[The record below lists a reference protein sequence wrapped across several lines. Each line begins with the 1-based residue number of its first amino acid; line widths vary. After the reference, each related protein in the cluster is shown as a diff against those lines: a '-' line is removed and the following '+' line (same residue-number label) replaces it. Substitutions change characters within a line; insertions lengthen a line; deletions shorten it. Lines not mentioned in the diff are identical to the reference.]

1 MAKVVGVFKD
11 NMIETERLRAEQ
23 EAERVAAEAAKRAA
37 LVNMA
42 A

>member
-11 NMIETERLRAEQ
+11 NMIVTERLRAEQ
-23 EAERVAAEAAKRAA
+23 EAERGSRLGIEASGQF
-37 LVNMA
+37 NMA

>member
-1 MAKVVGVFKD
+1 MAKVVGCSRD
-11 NMIETERLRAEQ
+11 SMIETERLRAEQ

-37 LVNMA
+37 MVNMA